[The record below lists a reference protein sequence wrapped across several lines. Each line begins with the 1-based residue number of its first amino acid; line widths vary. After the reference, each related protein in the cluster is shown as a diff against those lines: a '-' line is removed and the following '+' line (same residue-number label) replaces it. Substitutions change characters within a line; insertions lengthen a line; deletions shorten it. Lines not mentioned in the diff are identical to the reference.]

1 MKKKI
6 DNEKIIIA
14 SHNEGK
20 VSEIKDLL
28 KNYNLN
34 IISSSELGI
43 DEPEENGS
51 SFEENALIKSSTTS
65 KLSKTISIS
74 DDSGLC
80 VNSLNG
86 DPGIY
91 SARWAGP
98 DKDFLYAANEINK
111 SLIEKK
117 SKDLSAYFI
126 CVLAVSWPD
135 GDYKTF
141 KGRVDGTLTFPPR
154 GNNGFGYD
162 PIFIPK
168 GYESTFGEMEPKY
181 KHSISHRNKAFELL
195 SKELLVEKY

>member
-98 DKDFLYAANEINK
+98 NKDFLYAANKINK
-111 SLIEKK
+111 SLIEKE

-181 KHSISHRNKAFELL
+181 KHSISHRNKAFEIF
-195 SKELLVEKY
+195 SKELLIEKY

>member
-1 MKKKI
+1 M
-6 DNEKIIIA
+6 
-14 SHNEGK
+14 
-20 VSEIKDLL
+20 
-28 KNYNLN
+28 
-34 IISSSELGI
+34 SSSELGI

-65 KLSKTISIS
+65 KLSKIVSIS

-80 VNSLNG
+80 VNSLDG

-111 SLIEKK
+111 SLIEKE

-168 GYESTFGEMEPKY
+168 GHESTFGEMEPKY
-181 KHSISHRNKAFELL
+181 KHSISHRNKAFELF

>member
-65 KLSKTISIS
+65 KLSKTVSIS

-111 SLIEKK
+111 SLIEKE

-168 GYESTFGEMEPKY
+168 GHEKTFGEMEAKY
-181 KHSISHRNKAFELL
+181 KHSISHRNKAFELF
-195 SKELLVEKY
+195 SKELLIEKY

>member
-181 KHSISHRNKAFELL
+181 KHSISHRNKAFELF

>member
-98 DKDFLYAANEINK
+98 DKDFLYAANKINK
-111 SLIEKK
+111 SLIEKE

>member
-65 KLSKTISIS
+65 KLSKTVSIS

-98 DKDFLYAANEINK
+98 DKDFLYAANKINK
-111 SLIEKK
+111 SLIEKE

-168 GYESTFGEMEPKY
+168 GHESTFGEMEPKY
-181 KHSISHRNKAFELL
+181 KHSISHRNKAFELF

>member
-28 KNYNLN
+28 KNYNLK
-34 IISSSELGI
+34 IMSSSELGI

-98 DKDFLYAANEINK
+98 DKDFLYAANDINK

>member
-1 MKKKI
+1 MQKKI
-6 DNEKIIIA
+6 NNEKIIIA

-98 DKDFLYAANEINK
+98 NKDFLYAANKINK
-111 SLIEKK
+111 SLIEKE

-168 GYESTFGEMEPKY
+168 GHESTFGEMEPKY

>member
-98 DKDFLYAANEINK
+98 DKDFLYAANKINK
-111 SLIEKK
+111 SLIEKE

-181 KHSISHRNKAFELL
+181 KHSISHRNKAFELF

>member
-6 DNEKIIIA
+6 NDEKIIIA

-28 KNYNLN
+28 KDYSLK
-34 IISSSELGI
+34 IMSSSELGI

-51 SFEENALIKSSTTS
+51 SFEENALIKSCTTS
-65 KLSKTISIS
+65 QLSKTVSIS

-80 VNSLNG
+80 VNSLDG

-98 DKDFLYAANEINK
+98 NKDFLFAANKIYK
-111 SLIEKK
+111 SLIEKE

-126 CVLAVSWPD
+126 CVLAVSWPN

-162 PIFIPK
+162 PIFITEGHEK
-168 GYESTFGEMEPKY
+168 TFGEMESKY
-181 KHSISHRNKAFELL
+181 KHSISHRNKAFELF
-195 SKELLVEKY
+195 SKELLIEKY

>member
-65 KLSKTISIS
+65 KLSKIVSIS

-98 DKDFLYAANEINK
+98 DKDFLYAANKINK
-111 SLIEKK
+111 SLIEKE

-162 PIFIPK
+162 PIFIPN
-168 GYESTFGEMEPKY
+168 GHESTFGEMEPKY
-181 KHSISHRNKAFELL
+181 KHSISHRNMAFELF
-195 SKELLVEKY
+195 SKELLVEKH

>member
-98 DKDFLYAANEINK
+98 YKDFLYAANKINK
-111 SLIEKK
+111 SLIEKE

>member
-65 KLSKTISIS
+65 KLSKTVSIS

-98 DKDFLYAANEINK
+98 NKDFLYAANKINK
-111 SLIEKK
+111 SLIEKE

-168 GYESTFGEMEPKY
+168 GHESTFGEMEPKY